1 MGRQL
6 IDWEASVGPCIQQT
20 GPTTSG
26 QKPLGKGCLV
36 GAHSSHVWLGTHSM
50 GLTKTQPGSPACA
63 VGDEHSGQGCVDEVA
78 PTARCPMRR
87 GMEKCPRSAAAPWAP
102 GHRCQGAAF
111 WNPRPHPPHLLQ
123 VAQDV
128 GPAVKHAL
136 ALGGVE
142 VVQEL
147 CGVVLMALLV
157 PGRGRWDL
165 SLRDA
170 EPTPV
175 GWPTGSK
182 ESSTPPPLPKPPSSL
197 CPAAPQ
203 QP

>member
-1 MGRQL
+1 MSSL
-6 IDWEASVGPCIQQT
+6 CCS
-20 GPTTSG
+20 
-26 QKPLGKGCLV
+26 PLG
-36 GAHSSHVWLGTHSM
+36 
-50 GLTKTQPGSPACA
+50 
-63 VGDEHSGQGCVDEVA
+63 
-78 PTARCPMRR
+78 
-87 GMEKCPRSAAAPWAP
+87 PWAQVS
-102 GHRCQGAAF
+102 GSSLLESTS
-111 WNPRPHPPHLLQ
+111 PHLLQ

-147 CGVVLMALLV
+147 CGVVLVALLV